1 MKLISFGYFLLSLN
15 LCTSILA
22 VTVDGNL
29 YFNTQKLLKRLETA
43 QGDNQSIALIEIL
56 AKIRDGEKVDSKA
69 VPVVGVIESIEEIV
83 VLSTQ
88 LHDSGNFLTT
98 VKNRTNELAKLNF
111 LVQSKIASLSRKSQ
125 FLYGSSLSKITSR
138 YLTHEMYSMQR
149 LKHKL
154 YAVPQETENLQ
165 GEIYECLIRCNIALQ
180 ATFKSLALLQSRDI
194 VTINMIIQKAFHN
207 SRKSDPQDLGDSLA
221 VSIAAQRDPATLE
234 SDIKYL
240 RENLAVII
248 KSGMF
253 MFFCFAFQIYICSFT
268 FGVLLTVSSL
278 IWIAIFLQLIDVQ

>member
-1 MKLISFGYFLLSLN
+1 MKLVSFGCFLLLLN

-22 VTVDGNL
+22 VTVDDNL
-29 YFNTQKLLKRLETA
+29 YLNTQKLLRRIKTA

-56 AKIRDGEKVDSKA
+56 AKIRDGEKYDLKV
-69 VPVVGVIESIEEIV
+69 VPVVGVIETIEEIV

-88 LHDSGNFLTT
+88 LHGSGNFINK
-98 VKNRTNELAKLNF
+98 VKNTTNELTKLNF
-111 LVQSKIASLSRKSQ
+111 LVQSKITSLSRKAQ
-125 FLYGSSLSKITSR
+125 FLYGSSLSKITSK

-154 YAVPQETENLQ
+154 YTVPSDAENLQ
-165 GEIYECLIRCNIALQ
+165 REINECLFRCNIALQ
-180 ATFKSLALLQSRDI
+180 ATFNSLALLQSRDI
-194 VTINMIIQKAFHN
+194 VTINMIIQKAFH
-207 SRKSDPQDLGDSLA
+207 KSLRTDPQDLGDSLA
-221 VSIAAQRDPATLE
+221 VSIAAQRDPATFE

-240 RENLAVII
+240 RENLVVII

-278 IWIAIFLQLIDVQ
+278 VWIAIFLQLIDV